1 MNNISENEND
11 LKSQIS
17 YLDVKYSG
25 ELLEIESDE
34 FKDVCVN
41 ELKFNNLKYLKLV
54 NSTNNGTEVIN
65 NLQILFKKVNN
76 IERIEFQWFKLKELN
91 EILQEVGNLTHLTG
105 LSISNCEFESKK
117 NSYRAM

>member
-1 MNNISENEND
+1 MNNFSIDEND
-11 LKSQIS
+11 LKSKIS
-17 YLDVKYSG
+17 NFDVKYSG

-41 ELKFNNLKYLKLV
+41 KLKFNNLKVLKLV
-54 NSTNNGTEVIN
+54 NSTNNGAEVIN